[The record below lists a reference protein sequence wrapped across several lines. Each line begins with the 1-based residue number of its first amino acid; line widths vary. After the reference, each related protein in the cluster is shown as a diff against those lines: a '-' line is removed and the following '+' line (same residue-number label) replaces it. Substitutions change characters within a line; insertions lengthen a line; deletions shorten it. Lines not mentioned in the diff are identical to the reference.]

1 MAVAARNM
9 DIVNHDMVALELRL
23 ALAET
28 GLGLG
33 EQPDSQEV
41 GEGEQ
46 QYVSVGP
53 SATRESR
60 CAPAVL
66 AAVLLMRLRWQMLA
80 SPPPLLSFSR
90 RVCSHFLRAP
100 PLRCAHPETFST
112 QAHLPC
118 SSGRQRA

>member
-1 MAVAARNM
+1 VAVAARNM

-60 CAPAVL
+60 CAPVVL
-66 AAVLLMRLRWQMLA
+66 AAVLLMRLCWQMLA

-90 RVCSHFLRAP
+90 RVCSHFLRP
-100 PLRCAHPETFST
+100 LCGVLMLKCSPLRLIS
-112 QAHLPC
+112 PC